1 MRKELMNNL
10 GLKILAFL
18 AAVTLWFLVVNIDN
32 PVTDRTFT
40 DIPVTVVNDDIV
52 TASNRTYQILDG
64 TQQVNVTVTATRQEL
79 SRITADDI
87 HAVAD
92 MRELTLGTQVP
103 IQVTIEGHSYEEAYS
118 TPRNLQVK
126 IEEEARNNF
135 PITPTT
141 IGTVREGYVIG
152 NLRAD
157 PEGVTI
163 RGPKS
168 VLNSINRVCAE
179 VDVSGLSEN
188 AELEAN
194 LILYDVNNNVIDQ
207 TLLVNNLGDEGV
219 SVEVELY
226 QTKNVPIDI
235 DTSGISAA
243 EGYSI
248 GEISCEP
255 QEVLLSGDE
264 DAMKELDEIQIPE
277 SELELAG
284 LTKRTER
291 TVDITEYLPD
301 GVTLVDPNANNV
313 VVTIPVN
320 QPGAQVFEVST
331 NSIVVSNLASYLEVS
346 YGTTVDLE
354 LQIRGPEE
362 TLQSLTLAKKV
373 SIDLKNYTST
383 GTYTVPLKVDLP
395 EDCTLASE
403 ADVEIILRQKSNSTE
418 DENGRNN
425 AVQKQTE

>member
-103 IQVTIEGHSYEEAYS
+103 IKVTIEGHSYEEAYS

-255 QEVLLSGDE
+255 QEVLLSGNE

-284 LTKRTER
+284 LTERTER

-331 NSIVVSNLASYLEVS
+331 NSIVVSNLASNLEVS

>member
-284 LTKRTER
+284 LTERTER

-331 NSIVVSNLASYLEVS
+331 NSIVVSNLASNLEVS
-346 YGTTVDLE
+346 YGTAVDLE

-383 GTYTVPLKVDLP
+383 GTYTVPLNVDLP

-418 DENGRNN
+418 DENGRSN

>member
-264 DAMKELDEIQIPE
+264 DTMKELDEIQIPE

-284 LTKRTER
+284 LTERTER

>member
-103 IQVTIEGHSYEEAYS
+103 IKVTIEGHSYEEAYS

-284 LTKRTER
+284 LTERTER

-331 NSIVVSNLASYLEVS
+331 NSIVVSNLASNLEVS

>member
-64 TQQVNVTVTATRQEL
+64 TQQVNVTVTWQEL
-79 SRITADDI
+79 SWITADDI

-255 QEVLLSGDE
+255 QEVLLSGNE

-284 LTKRTER
+284 LTERTER

-331 NSIVVSNLASYLEVS
+331 NSIVVSNLASNLEVS

-362 TLQSLTLAKKV
+362 TLQSLTLAKTV
-373 SIDLKNYTST
+373 SIDL
-383 GTYTVPLKVDLP
+383 
-395 EDCTLASE
+395 
-403 ADVEIILRQKSNSTE
+403 
-418 DENGRNN
+418 
-425 AVQKQTE
+425 

>member
-264 DAMKELDEIQIPE
+264 DTMKELDEIQIPE

-284 LTKRTER
+284 LTERTER

-331 NSIVVSNLASYLEVS
+331 NSIVVSNLASNLEVS

>member
-284 LTKRTER
+284 LTERTER

>member
-284 LTKRTER
+284 LTERTER

-331 NSIVVSNLASYLEVS
+331 NSIVVSNLASNLEVS

>member
-118 TPRNLQVK
+118 TPRNLQLK

-235 DTSGISAA
+235 DTSGI
-243 EGYSI
+243 
-248 GEISCEP
+248 
-255 QEVLLSGDE
+255 
-264 DAMKELDEIQIPE
+264 
-277 SELELAG
+277 
-284 LTKRTER
+284 
-291 TVDITEYLPD
+291 
-301 GVTLVDPNANNV
+301 
-313 VVTIPVN
+313 
-320 QPGAQVFEVST
+320 
-331 NSIVVSNLASYLEVS
+331 
-346 YGTTVDLE
+346 
-354 LQIRGPEE
+354 
-362 TLQSLTLAKKV
+362 
-373 SIDLKNYTST
+373 
-383 GTYTVPLKVDLP
+383 
-395 EDCTLASE
+395 
-403 ADVEIILRQKSNSTE
+403 
-418 DENGRNN
+418 
-425 AVQKQTE
+425 

>member
-284 LTKRTER
+284 LIERTER

-418 DENGRNN
+418 DENGRSN

>member
-255 QEVLLSGDE
+255 QEVLLSGNE

-284 LTKRTER
+284 LTERTER

-346 YGTTVDLE
+346 YGTAVDLE

>member
-284 LTKRTER
+284 LTERTER

-362 TLQSLTLAKKV
+362 TLQSDTGKEGVHRPEKLHQHRHLYRAAERR
-373 SIDLKNYTST
+373 SAGRLYTGKRSRCRDHPAAE
-383 GTYTVPLKVDLP
+383 VKQHRRR
-395 EDCTLASE
+395 E
-403 ADVEIILRQKSNSTE
+403 RQE
-418 DENGRNN
+418 
-425 AVQKQTE
+425 

>member
-1 MRKELMNNL
+1 
-10 GLKILAFL
+10 
-18 AAVTLWFLVVNIDN
+18 
-32 PVTDRTFT
+32 
-40 DIPVTVVNDDIV
+40 
-52 TASNRTYQILDG
+52 
-64 TQQVNVTVTATRQEL
+64 
-79 SRITADDI
+79 
-87 HAVAD
+87 

-255 QEVLLSGDE
+255 QEVLLSGNE

-284 LTKRTER
+284 LTERTER

-331 NSIVVSNLASYLEVS
+331 NSIVVSNLASNLEVS

-383 GTYTVPLKVDLP
+383 GTYTVPLNVDLP

>member
-207 TLLVNNLGDEGV
+207 TLLVNNLGDEGI

-264 DAMKELDEIQIPE
+264 DAMKKLDEIQIPE

-284 LTKRTER
+284 LTERTER

-331 NSIVVSNLASYLEVS
+331 NSIVVSNLASNLEVS

-418 DENGRNN
+418 DENGRSN

>member
-284 LTKRTER
+284 LTERTER

-346 YGTTVDLE
+346 YGTAVDLE

>member
-92 MRELTLGTQVP
+92 MRELTLSTQVP

-264 DAMKELDEIQIPE
+264 DTMKELDEIQIPE

-284 LTKRTER
+284 LTERTER

-331 NSIVVSNLASYLEVS
+331 NSIVVSNLASNLEVS

>member
-284 LTKRTER
+284 LTERTER

-346 YGTTVDLE
+346 YGTT
-354 LQIRGPEE
+354 
-362 TLQSLTLAKKV
+362 TLAKKV

-383 GTYTVPLKVDLP
+383 GTYTVPLNVDLP

>member
-264 DAMKELDEIQIPE
+264 DTMKELDEIQIPE

-284 LTKRTER
+284 LTERTER

-331 NSIVVSNLASYLEVS
+331 NSIVVSNLASNLEVS

-383 GTYTVPLKVDLP
+383 GTYIVPLKVDLP

>member
-284 LTKRTER
+284 LTERTER

-301 GVTLVDPNANNV
+301 GRDTGRSKRQQRRSDDPGQPAGSPGIRSV
-313 VVTIPVN
+313 HQLHRSQ
-320 QPGAQVFEVST
+320 QPGQLPGSKLRDHRR
-331 NSIVVSNLASYLEVS
+331 S
-346 YGTTVDLE
+346 GTTD
-354 LQIRGPEE
+354 P
-362 TLQSLTLAKKV
+362 
-373 SIDLKNYTST
+373 
-383 GTYTVPLKVDLP
+383 GT
-395 EDCTLASE
+395 
-403 ADVEIILRQKSNSTE
+403 
-418 DENGRNN
+418 GRNPSEPDTGKEGIYRSEELHQHRHLYC
-425 AVQKQTE
+425 AAERRSAGRLYTGKRSRCRDHSAAEVKQHRRRERQE

>member
-255 QEVLLSGDE
+255 QEVLLSGNE

-284 LTKRTER
+284 LTERTER

-331 NSIVVSNLASYLEVS
+331 NSIVVSNLASNLEVS

>member
-207 TLLVNNLGDEGV
+207 TLLVNNLGAEGV

-284 LTKRTER
+284 LTERTER

>member
-255 QEVLLSGDE
+255 QEVLLSGNE

-284 LTKRTER
+284 LTERTER

-331 NSIVVSNLASYLEVS
+331 NSIVVSNLASNLEVS

-354 LQIRGPEE
+354 LQTRGPEE
-362 TLQSLTLAKKV
+362 TPQSLTLAKKV

>member
-255 QEVLLSGDE
+255 QEVLLSGNE

-284 LTKRTER
+284 LTERTER

-331 NSIVVSNLASYLEVS
+331 NSIVVSNLASNLEVS

-418 DENGRNN
+418 DENGRSN